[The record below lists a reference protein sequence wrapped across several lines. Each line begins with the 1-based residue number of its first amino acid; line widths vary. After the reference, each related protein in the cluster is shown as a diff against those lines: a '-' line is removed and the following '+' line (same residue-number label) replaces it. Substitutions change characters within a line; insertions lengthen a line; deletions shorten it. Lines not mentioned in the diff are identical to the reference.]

1 MWILIAVLPSKPAR
15 AEQEARLQKLRE
27 EWESQQL
34 VEKESLE
41 RKQQLALEEMKL
53 AAEEARQKEMSQL
66 EEEKEQFLSELRER
80 LDREKKKVRS
90 SLPGRAAPALLAGM
104 ESVGMSSHLQGSSDS
119 SLPAPGAVPQGGV
132 QENSPNCYYS
142 GD

>member
-1 MWILIAVLPSKPAR
+1 MLPSKPAR

-34 VEKESLE
+34 VEKDCLE

-80 LDREKKKVRS
+80 LDRERKKVRFHWQA
-90 SLPGRAAPALLAGM
+90 GLLLLSWLAWKVWG
-104 ESVGMSSHLQGSSDS
+104 
-119 SLPAPGAVPQGGV
+119 
-132 QENSPNCYYS
+132 
-142 GD
+142 